1 MDDLDIYRSANLIV
15 KRHGQDA
22 PIHAAMRADAMFDRW
37 DVEGVYEGSFFRD
50 SHPSSRIGTRKHEQP
65 EGGKIM
71 ARKAKPKKKTKAPR
85 KAAVTPIEAGLTK
98 GELRKLNALKRSV
111 GDQIGEKAFVQWL
124 RNKTK
129 SGTAVPRDR
138 NAEMIADTLGK
149 LVQDS
154 GLKLPRGGY
163 LVTRGRGRV
172 VVTRDKS

>member
-1 MDDLDIYRSANLIV
+1 
-15 KRHGQDA
+15 
-22 PIHAAMRADAMFDRW
+22 
-37 DVEGVYEGSFFRD
+37 
-50 SHPSSRIGTRKHEQP
+50 
-65 EGGKIM
+65 M

-85 KAAVTPIEAGLTK
+85 KGAVPFNEAALTK
-98 GELRKLNALKRSV
+98 GELRKLNALKKSI

-129 SGTAVPRDR
+129 SATAVTRDR
-138 NAEMIADTLGK
+138 NAEMIADTLSK

-172 VVTRDKS
+172 IVTRAKS